1 MELLVWTRL
10 PLPMDW
16 LTIALLLLF
25 GLLFLV
31 AEVIFIPGT
40 TVVGL
45 IGFALLAAGI
55 WFGYRDLGAGTGH
68 ILLVASLAATGILVY
83 IGLRPR
89 NISRVALNDVN
100 NSHVR
105 DVRLPDVLPGTVG
118 RTLSALRPAGTVL
131 FEDDRREVTTR
142 GEYVAAGT
150 EVRVLRIEQNRI
162 VVESVA

>member
-1 MELLVWTRL
+1 
-10 PLPMDW
+10 MDS

-40 TVVGL
+40 TIVGL
-45 IGFALLAAGI
+45 VGFALLGAGV
-55 WFGYRDLGAGTGH
+55 WFGYRDLGSNTGH
-68 ILLVASLAATGILVY
+68 ILLVASLAATGLLVY
-83 IGLRPR
+83 IGLRPK
-89 NISRVALNDVN
+89 NLARVALNDVH

-105 DVRLPDVLPGTVG
+105 DARLPDVLPGTMG

-131 FEDDRREVTTR
+131 FEENRREVTTR
-142 GEYVAAGT
+142 GEFVPAGT